1 MVNILS
7 TVRKWIGHDP
17 DPADREE
24 LEGLVRAAE
33 SDDSDA
39 RMELERRFDGQL
51 TFGTAGLRG
60 QMGAGPQRMNT
71 AVVTTATAGLCTVLA
86 TDLPE
91 GFHVVIGFDAR
102 HRSNSFAETAA
113 AVVVAAGGRASL
125 MPRELPTPMLA
136 FAVQHL
142 DADAGIM
149 VTASHNPAADNGYKV
164 YTGSR
169 ISDAGGAQIVPPM
182 DKRIFDAI
190 LATGPAN
197 EVPSADEGW
206 DIIEESLIDDYVTEA
221 SGLVSEPGDKDLNIV
236 MTAMHGVGATTA
248 AAAFSAAGFKNV
260 TLVPEQEEA
269 NPDFPTVAFP
279 NPEEDGALDLSI
291 AQAKRSDADIIVALD
306 PDADRCSIAIPDPSS
321 NSGWRQLTGDQVGA
335 LLGDSMASKHEGHPD
350 AVVARSIVS
359 SSLLSAIADAHGVT
373 AEETLTGFKWISR
386 AQGLV
391 FGYEEAIGYCVNPD
405 KVRDKDGITAGIV
418 ACDLAMHLRASGRS
432 LDDRLDEL
440 ALKHG
445 LHVTAPLTFRVNDL
459 SLITEGMSRLRAN
472 PPEMLAG
479 APITEWDDLADGWN
493 GLPPTE
499 GVRMVTDQADRV
511 IVRPSGTEPKLK
523 CYLQVVMPVE
533 DVSALPQARR
543 DADDRLSQIKT
554 DLKTVLQ
561 L

>member
-1 MVNILS
+1 MDVLPK
-7 TVRKWIGHDP
+7 VREWIGHDP
-17 DPADREE
+17 DPTDREE
-24 LEGLVRAAE
+24 LTGLVQAAE
-33 SDDSDA
+33 NGDSEA
-39 RMELERRFDGQL
+39 RTDLEQRFDGQL

-86 TDLPE
+86 KDLPQ
-91 GFHVVIGFDAR
+91 GFHVAIGYDAR
-102 HRSNSFAETAA
+102 HRSASFAETAA

-169 ISDAGGAQIVPPM
+169 VSDAGGAQIVPPM
-182 DKRIFDAI
+182 DKRIFEAI

-197 EVPSADEGW
+197 EVPRADEGW
-206 DIIEESLIDDYVTEA
+206 EIIDESLIDDYVAEA
-221 SGLVSEPGDKDLNIV
+221 SGLVSAPGEKDLAIV
-236 MTAMHGVGATTA
+236 MTAMHGVGAPTA
-248 AAAFSAAGFKNV
+248 VAAFSAAGFTNV
-260 TLVPEQEEA
+260 TLVPEQKEP

-279 NPEEDGALDLSI
+279 NPEEDGALDLSV

-306 PDADRCSIAIPDPSS
+306 PDADRCSLAIPDSS
-321 NSGWRQLTGDQVGA
+321 SSSGWRQLTGDQVGA
-335 LLGDSMASKHEGHPD
+335 LLGDYVASQHEGDPK

-359 SSLLSAIADAHGVT
+359 SSLLAAIADSHGVK

-418 ACDLAMHLRASGRS
+418 ACDLATQLRASGRS

-440 ALKHG
+440 ALEHG
-445 LHVTAPLTFRVNDL
+445 LHVTSPLTFRVDDL
-459 SLITEGMSRLRAN
+459 DLITEGMARVRAN
-472 PPEMLAG
+472 PPKTLAG
-479 APITEWDDLADGWN
+479 APIVEWDDLADGWN

-523 CYLQVVMPVE
+523 CYLQVVVPVE
-533 DVSALPQARR
+533 DASALPKARQK
-543 DADDRLSQIKT
+543 ADDRLDQIKA
-554 DLKTVLQ
+554 DLKAVLQ